1 MPGRMGWAGEG
12 EEADTGTRV
21 PHGTLLETQAKRKKA
36 ALLIL
41 TLFKVFIFYTNFCI
55 NFDF

>member
-1 MPGRMGWAGEG
+1 MGWAGEG

-21 PHGTLLETQAKRKKA
+21 PHGTLLETQAERKKA